1 MGSHSGFKKLPSS
14 EEDYKFYIQGNKINE
29 WMPASK
35 VQHQALYNF
44 LKNSVNTYKE
54 RNYTY
59 EINYSQWGLYL
70 LLMTNLST
78 ETTRYVT
85 YSVIDKYEHFGLGAL
100 TDNQF

>member
-44 LKNSVNTYKE
+44 LKN
-54 RNYTY
+54 
-59 EINYSQWGLYL
+59 Q
-70 LLMTNLST
+70 
-78 ETTRYVT
+78 
-85 YSVIDKYEHFGLGAL
+85 
-100 TDNQF
+100 